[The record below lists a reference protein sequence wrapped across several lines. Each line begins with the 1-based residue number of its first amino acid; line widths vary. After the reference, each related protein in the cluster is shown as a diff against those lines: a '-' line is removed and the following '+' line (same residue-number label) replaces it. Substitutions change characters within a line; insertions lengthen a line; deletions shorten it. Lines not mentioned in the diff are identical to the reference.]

1 MVLEP
6 NTPSPRPD
14 VEGMRADARHPTEQD
29 DFANDVLVLAEYI
42 EALEKELCC
51 PLGFEVGSEDCSAGT
66 CPKCLSVRLKA
77 SVEKLAALM
86 RADNDY
92 RISATDCTETNALA
106 ALGDG
111 DG

>member
-1 MVLEP
+1 M
-6 NTPSPRPD
+6 
-14 VEGMRADARHPTEQD
+14 EGIADRAEQLRL
-29 DFANDVLVLAEYI
+29 DVLALRAYI
-42 EALEKELCC
+42 GQLEEELHC
-51 PLGFEVGSEDCSAGT
+51 PLGFDSGSEDCSAGT

-77 SVEKLAALM
+77 SIEKLEAVM

-92 RISATDCTETNALA
+92 RISPGDCTA